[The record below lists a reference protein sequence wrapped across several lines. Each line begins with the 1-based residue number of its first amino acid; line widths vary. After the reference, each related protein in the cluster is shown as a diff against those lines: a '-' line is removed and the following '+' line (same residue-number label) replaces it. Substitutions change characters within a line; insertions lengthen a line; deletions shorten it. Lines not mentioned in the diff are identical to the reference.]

1 MLPRRRKAITRW
13 LSLRGPTGGRSS
25 ARVGLPM
32 LLAHRLSRLVVG
44 ENQIERSADWSERT
58 ARAIAAQRLADRV
71 DVSAV
76 LKGERQNNRGVACV
90 GVGLIPTFMIVQEQF
105 ADAAILIAAQGRG
118 EAQPI
123 KL

>member
-32 LLAHRLSRLVVG
+32 LLAHRLFRLVVS

-58 ARAIAAQRLADRV
+58 ARAIAAQRPTDRLNI
-71 DVSAV
+71 SAI
-76 LKGERQNNRGVACV
+76 LQSKRQQDRAVARI
-90 GVGLIPTFMIVQEQF
+90 GVGLISKFMVVQKQ
-105 ADAAILIAAQGRG
+105 
-118 EAQPI
+118 
-123 KL
+123 

>member
-32 LLAHRLSRLVVG
+32 LLAHRLFRLVIG

-58 ARAIAAQRLADRV
+58 ARAIAAQRALDRADIGAILQSEGQQDR
-71 DVSAV
+71 AV
-76 LKGERQNNRGVACV
+76 ARIGVA
-90 GVGLIPTFMIVQEQF
+90 LIPGLMVVEEQF
-105 ADAAILIAAQGRG
+105 ADAAILIA
-118 EAQPI
+118 
-123 KL
+123 